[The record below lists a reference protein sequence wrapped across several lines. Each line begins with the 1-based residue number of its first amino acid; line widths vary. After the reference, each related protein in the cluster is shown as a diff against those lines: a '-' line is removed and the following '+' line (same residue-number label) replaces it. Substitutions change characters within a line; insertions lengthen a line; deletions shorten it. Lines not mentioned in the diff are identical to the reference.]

1 MKKDTPDLMG
11 GIAPKRKPGRPRKKP
26 TPTTEQIAASL
37 EAEGKKLINAARIL
51 RGRGKK

>member
-11 GIAPKRKPGRPRKKP
+11 GISPKRKPGRPRKT
-26 TPTTEQIAASL
+26 TPKTEQIAASL

-51 RGRGKK
+51 RGKK